1 MVIIIID
8 KRDWKLTSNSMEN
21 IIYAFRELIVIR
33 DGYKE
38 CIDLTNNDVDGLIV
52 TSY

>member
-1 MVIIIID
+1 MVIIILD
-8 KRDWKLTSNSMEN
+8 KRDWRLTSNSVEN
-21 IIYAFRELIVIR
+21 TIYALRKLIVIR

-38 CIDLTNNDVDGLIV
+38 CTDLTNNDVDGFIV